1 MRVRQVVWLTAALL
15 PAACIPSADPPPGYR
30 LPPRQEREYPPS
42 PAERDD
48 TPPPPQDYP
57 RREVERPRHDEDEMP
72 PPQRDDRR
80 EEADVPPEA
89 PPPDDLPAPPRSR
102 PVWEARPVSADAR
115 EVEASTYT
123 VAPGQ
128 SLRGVSEQTGASV
141 EAIARANDLSPPYA
155 LRAGQRLAIPGGR
168 YHLVRA
174 GESGI
179 AIARA
184 YGIEWSRIVDANGL
198 AEPYTLRVGER
209 LLIPGAPAQSS
220 LAAERARAFSLDI
233 DDILTGGEPALA
245 VNQAPARPVA
255 TPTRVL
261 PPSAAVVAPPA
272 LRGGFIWPADGK
284 LVKRF
289 GRGASGERLDG
300 VELAVAT
307 GSPVHAAADGVVA
320 YAGEGIAAL
329 GGLVIVRH
337 GQGWTT
343 VYGHASKLLVQRGQS
358 VKRGQT
364 IALSGDTG
372 FVDRPELH
380 FELRKGRTPVD
391 PVAQLPRLRRSGGA
405 DSEGT

>member
-1 MRVRQVVWLTAALL
+1 ML
-15 PAACIPSADPPPGYR
+15 PGCIPSADPPPGYR
-30 LPPRQEREYPPS
+30 LPPRQERDYPPP

-48 TPPPPQDYP
+48 TPPPQDDP
-57 RREVERPRHDEDEMP
+57 RRDMERPRHDEDEIP
-72 PPQRDDRR
+72 PRQRDYRR
-80 EEADVPPEA
+80 DEADAPLPEA
-89 PPPDDLPAPPRSR
+89 PPPEDLPAPPRSR

-115 EVEASTYT
+115 EVRASTHT
-123 VAPGQ
+123 VAPGET
-128 SLRGVSEQTGASV
+128 LHGVSERTGASV
-141 EAIARANDLSPPYA
+141 EAIARANDLSPPYE

-184 YGIEWSRIVDANGL
+184 YGIAWSRIVDANGL
-198 AEPYTLRVGER
+198 ADPYTLRVGER
-209 LLIPGAPAQSS
+209 LLIPSAPSRASV
-220 LAAERARAFSLDI
+220 AAERARAFSLDI

-245 VNQAPARPVA
+245 VNQAPSRPVA
-255 TPTRVL
+255 TPSRVL
-261 PPSAAVVAPPA
+261 PPNAAVLAPPA

-300 VELAVAT
+300 VELAVRE

-343 VYGHASKLLVQRGQS
+343 VYGHASKLLVARGQA

-364 IALSGDTG
+364 IALAGDTG
-372 FVDRPELH
+372 FTDRPELH

-391 PVAQLPRLRRSGGA
+391 PVAQLPQLPHSAGRN
-405 DSEGT
+405 SEGA